1 MCHHGRCPRN
11 AKPRLLAQVLP
22 FLEGLGLPCPPR
34 KDVPSFLI
42 EITTPAGQD
51 EFASPQLRERTADVA
66 PGVWKLAG

>member
-1 MCHHGRCPRN
+1 M
-11 AKPRLLAQVLP
+11 LP